1 MSPILS
7 GNHANTEFAP
17 FNTRYDDLEKDT
29 QRAGILNKPNNWQT
43 PMVLDSD
50 QPISWKLTPPA
61 DFFYYV
67 IPYDLR
73 LVKSNLAKIPQKF
86 HKDIFR

>member
-43 PMVLDSD
+43 PMVLDSE
-50 QPISWKLTPPA
+50 QPISWKLTAPA

-73 LVKSNLAKIPQKF
+73 
-86 HKDIFR
+86 